1 MKKLLALLFALL
13 LCVMAACSPAPNETP
28 GESTEPSKET
38 EPQYETI
45 TIAQALELCGAE
57 GNITEERYYIRAK
70 VESISNPTY
79 GSMVISDE
87 TGSIS
92 VYGTYSE
99 DGEIPYGQMT
109 DKPYKGDEVLLHCIL
124 QNYNGTKEVKNAR
137 LIQFTHAKVEV
148 DESEYTEMSIADA
161 AMLAGNDSTL
171 EHLDTLTGAFLD
183 LYVHTNGVAHP
194 NLGQLFLHVLAGQ
207 SLYQIHNNVLLIY

>member
-124 QNYNGTKEVKNAR
+124 QNYNGTKEAKNAR

-161 AMLAGNDSTL
+161 RATAEGTKVKESLHNLTVAKLSDTHDDHGEL
-171 EHLDTLTGAFLD
+171 HLPGTPAQEFPCDPDFL
-183 LYVHTNGVAHP
+183 
-194 NLGQLFLHVLAGQ
+194 
-207 SLYQIHNNVLLIY
+207 IH